1 MSEEIL
7 ALVEAGKK
15 SEARV
20 ALRRALATHTRS
32 ELLKQLHPDKATAR
46 NTHNATEA
54 FRLAREEAP
63 RQHVQS
69 RHAFAPCHNHKHSQG
84 EHSDT
89 NEEEEEEGM
98 RSLNEIKGEV
108 EDLRERLRSLNAFDA
123 STNTMTP
130 SECASK
136 RQRLRQRVQH
146 LVRCID
152 ALESEQDDAPSG
164 SGGFF
169 SPR

>member
-1 MSEEIL
+1 
-7 ALVEAGKK
+7 
-15 SEARV
+15 
-20 ALRRALATHTRS
+20 
-32 ELLKQLHPDKATAR
+32 
-46 NTHNATEA
+46 
-54 FRLAREEAP
+54 
-63 RQHVQS
+63 
-69 RHAFAPCHNHKHSQG
+69 
-84 EHSDT
+84 
-89 NEEEEEEGM
+89 M
-98 RSLNEIKGEV
+98 RSLDEIKGEV

>member
-7 ALVEAGKK
+7 ALVEAGKE

-63 RQHVQS
+63 RQHLQS
-69 RHAFAPCHNHKHSQG
+69 RQAFSPYRDHKHSQG
-84 EHSDT
+84 EHSDD
-89 NEEEEEEGM
+89 NDEEEDEGM
-98 RSLNEIKGEV
+98 RSLDEIKGEV

-146 LVRCID
+146 LVHCID
-152 ALESEQDDAPSG
+152 ALEFEQDDAPSG